1 MNKRSVLSVFLIFSC
16 IAAYAQETT
25 TTRDNAGLRG
35 DAGAVSGFFQ
45 TFNPLNYP
53 SGAREW
59 WHLLDVRH
67 SNPANNYAMQF
78 SGSFFDQ
85 NLWFRKTNQNPAQPW
100 VRVVTE
106 SEGKV
111 NLNNLEIAGAGSSLS
126 SGNKSLTAGDFVIR
140 ANTGG
145 RTIDKGASLEFA
157 LPSAPG
163 GSADWGQARIITVAG
178 NISNSDATG
187 KMILGTRR
195 MFNKY
200 GTGDQWYY
208 GDDMIIDGKGNVGIG
223 TSVPQEK
230 LSVNGNIRAQEIK
243 VEAGNWPD
251 YVFEEDYK
259 IHALSELEQY
269 IKANKHLPEIP
280 SAQQVKANGIELG
293 EMNSLLLRK
302 IEELTLHLIDQ
313 QKTIDKQGRQIEKQA
328 GQIDQ
333 LLTKK

>member
-1 MNKRSVLSVFLIFSC
+1 MNKRSILLILLVFCYITVN
-16 IAAYAQETT
+16 AQETT

-35 DAGAVSGFFQ
+35 DAGAISGFFQ

-100 VRVVTE
+100 LRVVTE
-106 SEGKV
+106 NEGKV
-111 NLNNLEIAGAGSSLS
+111 TLGNLNIVGAGASISSD
-126 SGNKSLTAGDFVIR
+126 NRSLTEGNFVIR

-145 RTIDKGASLEFA
+145 RTVDKGASLEFA
-157 LPSAPG
+157 LPSAPE

-178 NISNSDATG
+178 NTNNSDATG

-200 GTGDQWYY
+200 GKGDQWYY
-208 GDDMIIDGKGNVGIG
+208 GDDLVVDGIGNIGIG
-223 TSVPQEK
+223 TFSPKEK
-230 LSVNGNIRAQEIK
+230 LSVNGRVRAKEIM
-243 VEAGNWPD
+243 VENENWPD
-251 YVFEEDYK
+251 YVFEEGYK
-259 IHALSELEQY
+259 INTLSELEQY
-269 IKANKHLPEIP
+269 IKINKHLPEIP
-280 SAQQVKANGIELG
+280 SAQKVKENGIELG
-293 EMNSLLLRK
+293 EMNSLLLKK

-313 QKTIDKQGRQIEKQA
+313 QKKIDQQGR
-328 GQIDQ
+328 QIDQ
-333 LLTKK
+333 LLTK